1 MNGRMS
7 VGSGFFDF
15 SKSVFLVNH
24 HVIPKIFEP
33 DIFICNRK
41 TVGFYTEKNFTLAKI
56 FDRKFRAQKFSHI
69 ENNVFRAM
77 DFQKNQKSERRS
89 SSFGN
94 FRVETFKNTFLALV
108 TLHKIHDIKSVIEF
122 LWK

>member
-1 MNGRMS
+1 MS

-33 DIFICNRK
+33 DIYYLQLKNSWPL
-41 TVGFYTEKNFTLAKI
+41 YEKIFTLAKI

-108 TLHKIHDIKSVIEF
+108 TLH
-122 LWK
+122 